1 MILNR
6 IWKLLAL
13 MVGLQSLGLAF
24 AGEPTPL
31 TVSQVGLH
39 FICTA
44 DGQPDMYSWRLPIK
58 DTSPTAEV
66 GDYIVPEIAPENF
79 DANTVGAI
87 PLISG
92 GRTALKV
99 DEAILGTLEIKHE
112 FVTGFDGTNARL
124 TNLETVGWRDSG
136 VSPVGSVKQR
146 YYSNYPPLSDPTQGG
161 RYGTTIVHS
170 HPWDPNYGRYYRF
183 HPGYDWRNWNW
194 TLEMDRPLEANQ
206 KRIQAMLHLELHHPP
221 TSDSDADLDYTI
233 IIPAQMLNGILVN
246 GRPVFATYQ
255 DKVFRVLKSNF
266 VTSTLGESGSLAD
279 SRNLSLKRRAFASS
293 SLPEDSGYN
302 STVIQGQPNGVLNMD
317 LVSSFLTVDRNQP
330 LSFSSENIQMKI
342 YNSLTINSDTEETP
356 LQTVQFRF
364 PSAQAPTPDLVV
376 AGNYWINYIQSS
388 GTIYNHPAV
397 QAPRWWGFH
406 RDGVLARF
414 DNLGGM
420 NSMEQGYYR
429 SIRGRFYEWPSVA
442 ITSEISA
449 KNPISN
455 SQRVPGARALI
466 YGYDP
471 VLYPDVGQVAVA
483 ELLEEPL
490 KRIEYEAPSFNRPLH
505 FGSDT
510 VRTLSC
516 VNALVP
522 KTEVTEADFIPHPD
536 YNNPEVHLAYGRGF
550 DLPDIQTQPTPEL
563 ALTAGD
569 PLELSVAVKSTTEV
583 HYQWRLKGND
593 IPGADQSTYQVP
605 HLSKT
610 MEGTYDVVVT
620 NLKGTE
626 FSEPSVLVVDSVTIL
641 DQPVSQTVSA
651 GSSATFSVNAV
662 GETLTYQWRRNSQVI
677 PKATG
682 PTLALS
688 KVKQTDQG
696 LYDVIVSSPYE
707 TEISEAVP
715 LTVTTNLA
723 ILQQPTGGIVRPDRA
738 LHLQVRAAGAGP
750 IAYQW
755 RLNGDIIDGA
765 TTDRLNVDG
774 NAESDPSGNYD
785 VVVSNGTETV
795 TSAKAKVTFKE
806 APPRITHQPVSVAVE
821 VGAEATF
828 EIQAE
833 GADLKYQWRFN
844 GNNLAKA
851 KAATLFL
858 NKALKNQA
866 GVYDCVVSNA
876 HGSTLSLPA
885 NLTVGAALNFT
896 TLPENQVVEP
906 GSTATFTAVAGE
918 EGEAVAYQWQFN
930 GKPLVGAIYNTL
942 TVPLADATLVGAYTV
957 TATLGDRT
965 AIASA
970 WLKLSEPGLLI
981 YKLNGTGQSF
991 ADTSATRVTL
1001 SGYLLV
1007 EPSAQPPEAALLLVA
1022 KDGRF
1027 TRFLVRPLE
1036 NFRLDSTGPSPKT
1049 QTVYSSVHEGA
1060 ASTWRSLFWLQGQ
1073 DSLIVLSRGADQ
1085 AVVPKTLTGFYN
1097 QVQWPE
1103 GTEAPAL
1110 SIDRINFKASLDIP
1124 SSALSRQN
1132 TETLDAALNRLSV
1145 ELQQKGYLETPEAED
1160 EEER

>member
-6 IWKLLAL
+6 IWRILAL
-13 MVGLQSLGLAF
+13 MVGLQSLGQAS

-44 DGQPDMYSWRLPIK
+44 DGQPDMYSWRLPIQ
-58 DTSPTAEV
+58 DTSPTAQV
-66 GDYIVPEIAPENF
+66 GDYIIPEIAPEDF
-79 DANTVGAI
+79 ETSY
-87 PLISG
+87 LISG
-92 GRTALKV
+92 GRTALEV
-99 DEAILGTLEIKHE
+99 DENVLNTLEIKHE
-112 FVTGFDGTNARL
+112 FAVGFDGINARI

-136 VSPVGSVKQR
+136 FSPVGSLKKR
-146 YYSNYPPLSDPTQGG
+146 YYSNYPPLSDPDQAG
-161 RYGTTIVHS
+161 RYGTTMALGSV
-170 HPWDPNYGRYYRF
+170 NYGRKF
-183 HPGYDWRNWNW
+183 QIHPGYDWRNWNW
-194 TLEMDRPLEANQ
+194 TLDVDRPLEVSQ

-246 GRPVFATYQ
+246 GRSVFTTDQ
-255 DKVFRVLKSNF
+255 DAVFKVIKSNF
-266 VTSTLGESGSLAD
+266 VNATTGESGSLAD
-279 SRNLSLKRRAFASS
+279 SRMLSLRRRVSYRRGIR
-293 SLPEDSGYN
+293 EDLGYN
-302 STVIQGQPNGVLNMD
+302 STVIQGQPSGVLNMD
-317 LVSSFLTVDRNQP
+317 LVSTFFTVDRNQP
-330 LSFSSENIQMKI
+330 LIFSSDNIEMKI
-342 YNSLTINSDTEETP
+342 YNSLTISSDTEEAP
-356 LQTVQFRF
+356 LQTVVFKL

-376 AGNYWINYIQSS
+376 AGSYAVSYTQPS
-388 GTIYNHPAV
+388 GTPFYHPAV

-406 RDGVLARF
+406 RDGVLAR
-414 DNLGGM
+414 
-420 NSMEQGYYR
+420 SYYQA
-429 SIRGRFYEWPSVA
+429 SQSSLLGRFYEWPRVTM
-442 ITSEISA
+442 TSEISA

-471 VLYPDVGQVAVA
+471 VLYPDVGKVSVAD
-483 ELLEEPL
+483 LLEEPL

-550 DLPDIQTQPTPEL
+550 DLPDIQTQPTPEPT
-563 ALTAGD
+563 LTAGD

-626 FSEPSVLVVDSVTIL
+626 FSEPTVLMVDSVRIL

-651 GSSATFSVNAV
+651 GGSATLSVNAE

-677 PKATG
+677 PKATA

-707 TEISEAVP
+707 TEVSEAVP

-723 ILQQPTGGIVRPDRA
+723 IVQQPIGGIVRPDRD
-738 LHLQVRAAGAGP
+738 LHLQVRAAGAGV

-755 RLNGDIIDGA
+755 RLNGAIIDGA
-765 TTDRLNVDG
+765 TTDRWMVDG

-806 APPRITHQPVSVAVE
+806 APPRITQQPVSVAVE
-821 VGAEATF
+821 VGTEATF

-844 GNNLAKA
+844 GNNLVKA

-858 NKALKNQA
+858 NQALKNQA

-885 NLTVGAALNFT
+885 TLTVGAALNFT
-896 TLPENQVVEP
+896 TLPENQVVAP

-930 GKPLVGAIYNTL
+930 GKPLAGAIYNTL
-942 TVPLADATLVGAYTV
+942 TVPLADATLVGVYTV
-957 TATLGDRT
+957 TATLGDR
-965 AIASA
+965 AAVASA

-991 ADTSATRVTL
+991 AGTEATRVTL

-1036 NFRLDSTGPSPKT
+1036 NFRLDSTGPAPKT

-1085 AVVPKTLTGFYN
+1085 AVAPKTLTGFYN

-1103 GTEAPAL
+1103 VTEAPAL

-1132 TETLDAALNRLSV
+1132 AETLDAALTRLSV

-1160 EEER
+1160 EEE